1 MRQTALPLLLTLGLA
16 LGGCVGRSGGF
27 ALYLLADDR
36 PTTALAGSDLAEL
49 PLRDQPLLAEEDL
62 AWYDGATH
70 EMALTRDA
78 LARVHQVFA
87 TPIRTNGIPF
97 VVCVRQERVYAGA
110 FWTPLSSQ
118 SYDGV
123 VILQLF
129 GADQPTIQL
138 SLGYPGSF
146 DFTGEDLRSD
156 PRVLEALGEAGKL
169 R

>member
-36 PTTALAGSDLAEL
+36 PATALAGSDLADL

-62 AWYDGATH
+62 AWYDGETH
-70 EMALTRDA
+70 EMALTPEA
-78 LARVHQVFA
+78 LARVQQVFV

-97 VVCVRQERVYAGA
+97 VACVGQTPIYSGA

-123 VILQLF
+123 VILQLL
-129 GADQPTIQL
+129 GADQTTIQL
-138 SLGYPGSF
+138 SLGYPGPF
-146 DFTGEDLRSD
+146 DFTGEDPRSD
-156 PRVLEALGEAGKL
+156 PRVLEALEEAGTL